1 MTSIGILRCVVGP
14 YLCAVPCALPSRR
27 FCATLPSRCARMA
40 SVSTDHKPFRISGA
54 ATDAADWVADLEL
67 DSASDFGAGQAA
79 PRILVLY
86 GSLRSRSYS
95 RLLAFEFCRILEKLG
110 AEVKVFDPRELPMH
124 DTELHSQH
132 PKVLARPAL
141 MRVSLV
147 RLVPCVTRLDCDVH
161 CPQEL
166 RSLSEW
172 SEGQLWV
179 SPEQHGAITGVM
191 KARAQTAM
199 CPLVRTPRLASRNR
213 CVLLALR
220 RSWTGFH
227 CRWVAFDLRRGAP
240 LPSPRSAHPRHICF
254 EALQNPA
261 KLLGRCPGVRNPS
274 TRSIRC
280 ACWAGGCVWQVL
292 NCRYQQFRVVTHV
305 STHAGNRLRRS
316 QSPTSLP
323 SQRRAHNPRARQ
335 HEYIV
340 NIRMRRN
347 ATVVSHKHGPASQ
360 AWTEFDDSGRMKASE
375 LRNRVVDVAE
385 ELFKFT
391 LMTRPHA
398 SFLVRPSSE
407 FQVGSSP
414 WAEKTISS

>member
-1 MTSIGILRCVVGP
+1 METVSSESESVAGAPLMTSIGILRCVVGP

-254 EALQNPA
+254 EALQPRSSWAGVQPAIPNPEA
-261 KLLGRCPGVRNPS
+261 RARSSRRAWRGKASSSRQSRPFPLFPAAPFATAVLAAAALPAAAARPPGGLCCQVVRSCPEMCRFCLASYLTLPFRAAPLGVGRRCSCPPS
-274 TRSIRC
+274 TP
-280 ACWAGGCVWQVL
+280 AC
-292 NCRYQQFRVVTHV
+292 
-305 STHAGNRLRRS
+305 
-316 QSPTSLP
+316 
-323 SQRRAHNPRARQ
+323 
-335 HEYIV
+335 
-340 NIRMRRN
+340 
-347 ATVVSHKHGPASQ
+347 
-360 AWTEFDDSGRMKASE
+360 
-375 LRNRVVDVAE
+375 
-385 ELFKFT
+385 
-391 LMTRPHA
+391 RP
-398 SFLVRPSSE
+398 
-407 FQVGSSP
+407 
-414 WAEKTISS
+414 